1 MTFSVND
8 SPFAGQEGDFIT
20 SRHIRERLYKE
31 VETNVSM
38 RVEDTDSP
46 DTFKVSGRGELH
58 LSVLIEA
65 MRREGFELQ
74 VGKPSVIMR
83 RDENGK
89 LLEPME
95 ALTIDVPQDF
105 MGPVMEGLGIRKAE
119 LQNMT
124 EMSGYLRMEFII
136 PARGLI
142 GFRSQ
147 FLTDTKGNGIMNH
160 VFAGWGAYKGISP
173 AVRAAALLL
182 LKLVKRPLMALI
194 SARLAALC
202 ISIRVNRSMKPDCW
216 GKQP

>member
-1 MTFSVND
+1 
-8 SPFAGQEGDFIT
+8 
-20 SRHIRERLYKE
+20 
-31 VETNVSM
+31 
-38 RVEDTDSP
+38 
-46 DTFKVSGRGELH
+46 
-58 LSVLIEA
+58 
-65 MRREGFELQ
+65 
-74 VGKPSVIMR
+74 MR

-182 LKLVKRPLMALI
+182 FEAGETTAYGIDKCQARGTMYINPGEQVYEGQIVGKTAVRMIWMSIPCKKKHVSNMRAAGSDDAVRLIPPQTFSLEGALEHI
-194 SARLAALC
+194 NEDETVEVTPK
-202 ISIRVNRSMKPDCW
+202 SIRDEKEDPFPFGTRPSKSPQR
-216 GKQP
+216 KA

>member
-89 LLEPME
+89 LKAIPQRNLKHMKMLLIRPYGIGGPSMRDALVSEANRLGVRRLSRISISDIILDDLARPPEPWASIPRAAKPSPFE
-95 ALTIDVPQDF
+95 APRSSSPTGAGGWKPSYIY
-105 MGPVMEGLGIRKAE
+105 MSNSTGEGAYLGYK
-119 LQNMT
+119 
-124 EMSGYLRMEFII
+124 
-136 PARGLI
+136 
-142 GFRSQ
+142 
-147 FLTDTKGNGIMNH
+147 
-160 VFAGWGAYKGISP
+160 AGWSS
-173 AVRAAALLL
+173 RTT
-182 LKLVKRPLMALI
+182 
-194 SARLAALC
+194 S
-202 ISIRVNRSMKPDCW
+202 S
-216 GKQP
+216 